1 MTMNFTTQGTDFSGA
16 DQAPQS
22 VPQSAPGA
30 QPVVS
35 ESSATYSV
43 SDYDQEFQ
51 SKQEPQS
58 QVPVNQ
64 TNVQPEQKDLQ
75 NANPQGSTVNDDD
88 AFEKY
93 YDIQNSSFPSFAQ
106 QPNQDFQQ
114 QQSFQ
119 QPNQNFQ
126 QQVQQ
131 PQMQQN
137 LQAQGEQQLYGDFSQ
152 IVEEAKSIESF
163 DLGLNEEQVI
173 DMLDKDPVGLA
184 NHITKTAVQ
193 KALEMVQKFDISS
206 VIEKNSLDTFSK
218 HAEQERVTRN
228 GQAFMSQS
236 MQELQKQGI
245 MLNDTQSSLVFS
257 TLAQNFLPSYQNYAQ
272 NYSQARVMGNL
283 ENSLVPHNNGQML
296 TEHEYA
302 MKSVVKMAKEIS
314 RGQQQTAP
322 RPYQKVTNNQIY
334 QQSNSA
340 PVGQKSTDNM
350 TTEEFNAY
358 RKSLG
363 V

>member
-16 DQAPQS
+16 DQAPQA
-22 VPQSAPGA
+22 PQSAPEA
-30 QPVVS
+30 TPVVS
-35 ESSATYSV
+35 ESSATYSQ

-51 SKQEPQS
+51 SKQEPQPQS
-58 QVPVNQ
+58 QVPANQ
-64 TNVQPEQKDLQ
+64 TNVRPEQKDLQ
-75 NANPQGSTVNDDD
+75 NTNPQGSTVNDDD

-93 YDIQNSSFPSFAQ
+93 YDIQNPNFSNFAQ

-126 QQVQQ
+126 PQVQQ
-131 PQMQQN
+131 PQVQQN
-137 LQAQGEQQLYGDFSQ
+137 LQPQGEQELYNDFSQ
-152 IVEEAKSIESF
+152 IVEQAKSIESF
-163 DLGLNEEQVI
+163 DLGLSEEQVI
-173 DMLDKDPVGLA
+173 DMLDKDPVGFA
-184 NHITKTAVQ
+184 NNIVKVAVQ
-193 KALEMVQKFDISS
+193 QALGMVQKFDIGS
-206 VIEKNSLDTFSK
+206 VIEQNSLDTFSK

-228 GQAFMSQS
+228 GQAFMNQS

-257 TLAQNFLPSYQNYAQ
+257 TLAQNFLPSYQMYAQ
-272 NYSQARVMGNL
+272 DFGNAYRAGTL
-283 ENSLVPHNNGQML
+283 NVSHLPHSNGQML

-314 RGQQQTAP
+314 RGQQQQAP
-322 RPYQKVTNNQIY
+322 KPYQKVTNNQIY

-340 PVGQKSTDNM
+340 PVGQKSTDDM
-350 TTEEFNAY
+350 TSEEFQAH
-358 RKSLG
+358 RKH
-363 V
+363 